1 MHRSRSVRIR
11 SCPRP
16 SHTNPVIFSS
26 LRIPS
31 RFITRAMGSEQ
42 PPQIPVQGQ
51 EPSQSFRSQ
60 KSMTKAERRE
70 LQEKQR
76 AAKAAAKA
84 SGSTGQANKP
94 ATKQPEGGGEK
105 SSGKQS
111 GKQSSGSGP
120 STQFQAQHQRR
131 ASRASIVGG
140 DITRS
145 GGGLGGNIASDLAS
159 RNVNPRGV
167 RIFSHFGLQQKS
179 GAGKGSIHP
188 AIIRLGLLFSDFQIT
203 GANAR
208 CLATLIAFK
217 HVRYFLSPAW
227 SFIRTEAGRDPGYSR
242 LHHAPEQHSVPAFN
256 DALVGSDQPSRRRE
270 ANGCDYGQC
279 YSAAQT
285 GD

>member
-1 MHRSRSVRIR
+1 MGTTHQSGSGVAHARV
-11 SCPRP
+11 
-16 SHTNPVIFSS
+16 TNTVIFPT
-26 LRIPS
+26 LRIPL
-31 RFITRAMGSEQ
+31 RLTARAMSSEQ
-42 PPQIPVQGQ
+42 PPQIPEQGQ
-51 EPSQSFRSQ
+51 ESSRSFRSQ

-76 AAKAAAKA
+76 AAKTAAKA

-94 ATKQPEGGGEK
+94 ATKQPEGNGEK

-111 GKQSSGSGP
+111 GKQGSGGGP
-120 STQFQAQHQRR
+120 STQSQTQHQRR

-140 DITRS
+140 EMIRP

-159 RNVNPRGV
+159 RSMNPRGV

-179 GAGKGSIHP
+179 GAGKGLIHP
-188 AIIRLGLLFSDFQIT
+188 AIVRLGLLFSDFQIT

-217 HVRYFLSPAW
+217 HVRYFLSLTRFLTRA
-227 SFIRTEAGRDPGYSR
+227 EAGRGPGYSR
-242 LHHAPEQHSVPAFN
+242 LHHAPEQHTVPAFD

-270 ANGCDYGQC
+270 ADVCDNGQR
-279 YSAAQT
+279 YSAAQV